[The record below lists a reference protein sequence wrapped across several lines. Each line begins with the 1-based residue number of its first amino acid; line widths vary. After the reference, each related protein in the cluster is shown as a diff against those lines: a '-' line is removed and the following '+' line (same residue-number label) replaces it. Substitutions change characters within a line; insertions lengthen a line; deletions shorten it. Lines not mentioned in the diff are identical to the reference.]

1 MQSVVV
7 QALWS
12 LFVCLFLGRVFVKK
26 PRKNSLRDEPTIS
39 FLFRENCK
47 HTSQARFQREPFS
60 CVNFFWTSNMAM
72 RTHRSLLGAEGQLV
86 LARPVAAQNPVQNHV
101 LQTPFNSPNARIG
114 FRGMCFSSNFRQFL
128 LQKWGAISWII
139 GQ

>member
-1 MQSVVV
+1 
-7 QALWS
+7 
-12 LFVCLFLGRVFVKK
+12 
-26 PRKNSLRDEPTIS
+26 
-39 FLFRENCK
+39 
-47 HTSQARFQREPFS
+47 
-60 CVNFFWTSNMAM
+60 MAM